1 MVAFPLPYFAFPWKG
16 NAVRRN
22 CYTFSVVEY
31 VSLGRKLGRGTRL
44 AAEAL
49 RGQAQDAV
57 IAARS
62 KAPEIAAKGRVV
74 AEQRRVVTRSVSSGT
89 RGFSRG
95 FWKPFTHA
103 VRALWHEIT
112 GLFFG
117 IFALFFAQ
125 GLWRVRYA
133 WQSGPEHRHFVV
145 YLIVM
150 ILFAYFSVTSFV
162 SSRRTHH

>member
-1 MVAFPLPYFAFPWKG
+1 M
-16 NAVRRN
+16 
-22 CYTFSVVEY
+22 EY
-31 VSLGRKLGRGTRL
+31 VNLGRKLGRGTRL

-49 RGQAQDAV
+49 RSQTQDAV

-62 KAPEIAAKGRVV
+62 KTPEVASKGRVV
-74 AEQRRVVTRSVSSGT
+74 AKQGQVVTRNVSSGT
-89 RGFSRG
+89 RGFTRG
-95 FWKPFTHA
+95 FWKPFSHA

-125 GLWRVRYA
+125 GMWRVRHA

-145 YLIVM
+145 YLFVM
-150 ILFAYFSVTSFV
+150 ILFAYFSISSFV
-162 SSRRTHH
+162 SSRHTHQ

>member
-1 MVAFPLPYFAFPWKG
+1 M
-16 NAVRRN
+16 R
-22 CYTFSVVEY
+22 
-31 VSLGRKLGRGTRL
+31 LGRKLGRGTRL

-49 RGQAQDAV
+49 RSQAQDAV
-57 IAARS
+57 VAARS
-62 KAPEIAAKGRVV
+62 KTPEVTAQSRVIAQQGRVV
-74 AEQRRVVTRSVSSGT
+74 THRVSSGT
-89 RGFSRG
+89 RGFRRG

-133 WQSGPEHRHFVV
+133 WQSGPEHRHFIV

-162 SSRRTHH
+162 SSRRTPH